1 MNFLLNCGIMMPQ
14 LLKGLLVTLK
24 FFAMTI
30 VLALPL
36 GLLVSLG
43 RITKFK
49 PIKWITG
56 IYVWVMRGTPLLLQ
70 LFFVYYG
77 LSMLGILKLEDFQA
91 GLLAFTLNYAAY
103 FAEIFRAGIQ
113 SIDKGQHEASK
124 ALGFGYG
131 KTMLYIIIPQMIK
144 RTLPPVTNETT
155 NLVKDTALV
164 AVIAIEDLLS
174 NAKSIVSH
182 TGDVTA
188 YLLAAI
194 IYLIIMLVLTIIFKR
209 IEKHFNI
216 SDGDQLLAN

>member
-1 MNFLLNCGIMMPQ
+1 MDFLQNCGTMMPQ

-24 FFAMTI
+24 FFTMTI

-49 PIKWITG
+49 PLKWITG
-56 IYVWVMRGTPLLLQ
+56 LYVWVMRGTPLLLQ

-91 GLLAFTLNYAAY
+91 GLLAMTLNYAAY

-113 SIDKGQHEASK
+113 SIDRGQHEASK

-144 RTLPPVTNETT
+144 RTLPPITNETI

-164 AVIAIEDLLS
+164 ATIAIEDLLS
-174 NAKSIVSH
+174 KATSIVI
-182 TGDVTA
+182 TKVDVTPF
-188 YLLAAI
+188 LLAAI
-194 IYLIIMLVLTIIFKR
+194 IYLIITLVLTIIFNK
-209 IEKHFNI
+209 IEKHYNI
-216 SDGDQLLAN
+216 SDGDQILAH

>member
-1 MNFLLNCGIMMPQ
+1 
-14 LLKGLLVTLK
+14 
-24 FFAMTI
+24 
-30 VLALPL
+30 
-36 GLLVSLG
+36 
-43 RITKFK
+43 
-49 PIKWITG
+49 
-56 IYVWVMRGTPLLLQ
+56 
-70 LFFVYYG
+70 
-77 LSMLGILKLEDFQA
+77 
-91 GLLAFTLNYAAY
+91 
-103 FAEIFRAGIQ
+103 
-113 SIDKGQHEASK
+113 
-124 ALGFGYG
+124 
-131 KTMLYIIIPQMIK
+131 MLYIIIPQMIK